1 MQVGA
6 AMSALGIVFAFLSRD
21 TIRDQIVEDDPSLT
35 SSEVDT
41 AVAVGLGFTVV
52 VGLIAVGVWLWMA
65 SANGQGKTWA
75 RTTATVLGGL
85 NVLFTLIGLT
95 TGQSTGISIV
105 VSVIGLLI
113 AVAILVYLYRPDSNQ
128 FFDRMSGRTGY

>member
-6 AMSALGIVFAFLSRD
+6 AMSILGILFTFLSRD
-21 TIRDQIVEDDPSLT
+21 TIRDQIIEDDPSLT
-35 SSEVDT
+35 NSEVDT
-41 AVAVGLGFTVV
+41 AVNVGIGFSVV
-52 VGLIAVGVWLWMA
+52 ILLIAAGVWLWMA

-85 NVLFTLIGLT
+85 NVLFTLIGVA
-95 TGQSTGISIV
+95 TGQSTGISV
-105 VSVIGLLI
+105 VTSLISVAL

-128 FFDRMSGRTGY
+128 YFDRMSGRTGY